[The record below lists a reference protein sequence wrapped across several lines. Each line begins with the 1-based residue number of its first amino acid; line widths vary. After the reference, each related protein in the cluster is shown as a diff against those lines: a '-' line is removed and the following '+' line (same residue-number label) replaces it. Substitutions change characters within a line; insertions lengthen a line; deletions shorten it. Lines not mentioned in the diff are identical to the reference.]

1 MLTLPPISQDELY
14 TFITVCSLNFNRW
27 SSVLKIVVVCV
38 PMFMFVSQDDYE
50 KIVNGRVLLE
60 DIMALSDVIK
70 RYFRL

>member
-1 MLTLPPISQDELY
+1 M
-14 TFITVCSLNFNRW
+14 
-27 SSVLKIVVVCV
+27 KIVVVCV